1 VTDAPPRLHLIA
13 YLRELPDEAALS
25 LDVQYLSREQF
36 DSFSGD
42 EERRLGSGV
51 WVKTIKLGGGIGAVG
66 GVQIDLYTKEDP
78 PVVLS
83 FPFTRKPDL
92 HLIRSEESV

>member
-1 VTDAPPRLHLIA
+1 MTDAPPRLHLIS
-13 YLRELPDEAALS
+13 YLRELPDDAALS
-25 LDVQYLSREQF
+25 LDVQYLTREQF

-66 GVQIDLYTKEDP
+66 GVQIELYTKEDLP
-78 PVVLS
+78 AALS
-83 FPFTRKPDL
+83 FPFTRKPVL
-92 HLIRSEESV
+92 RVVGE

>member
-1 VTDAPPRLHLIA
+1 MSEAPPRLKLIA
-13 YLRELPDEAALS
+13 YLRELPDDAALS
-25 LDVQYLSREQF
+25 LDVQYLTREQF

-66 GVQIDLYTKEDP
+66 GVEIGLYTKEP
-78 PVVLS
+78 RATVIAYPVQG
-83 FPFTRKPDL
+83 RADL
-92 HLIRSEESV
+92 RLVGG